1 MVIRLKEADVQKLSL
16 VREIILRDV
25 RVHYTLPQLSA
36 LSQLNTFKL
45 KKGFKMLYGQSIYDF
60 LQSQRMELALQ
71 LLTATDDPI
80 QDIADRC
87 GYGYSTNF
95 IAVFRRKFK
104 IKPTHYRRSQSI
116 GKSFISHPS
125 GKCNVSQAPDTLYPV
140 PRYKY

>member
-1 MVIRLKEADVQKLSL
+1 MDIRLKEADVQKLSL

-36 LSQLNTFKL
+36 LSQLNAFKL
-45 KKGFKMLYGQSIYDF
+45 KKGFKMLYGQPIYDF

-71 LLTATDDPI
+71 LLTTTDEPI

-104 IKPTHYRRSQSI
+104 VKPTHYRRSQSI
-116 GKSFISHPS
+116 GKSFLQHPS
-125 GKCNVSQAPDTLYPV
+125 RNCFVSQAPATLYPV
-140 PRYKY
+140 AGYRY